1 VRRDGGAG
9 WHQRAGQNGGQ
20 AKNPLMEEE
29 NKLGGHSKAFNNL
42 VFAALVGASILAAS
56 VGAAIEACISSAKPA
71 VERCQESNEPLLLH
85 GCQSSTAHPG
95 QLHPRGWVVGVLVA
109 SYLMLVAAV
118 GSTLFSFNM
127 FLRAHIDL
135 LGDVA
140 YNLTREPKTE
150 STLSVISLLFRT
162 GGNVAALLVILYA
175 MVIPALKV
183 ILLIAGEAWRK
194 SESERLRQVSS
205 VCIALVQVGSK
216 WATPDLF
223 AYILLLFLFRH
234 LNHPPLVQAEGVLD
248 VGFCSFGTFCICS
261 TLSTLAIHR
270 PPPIGAGPGTT
281 SPACG
286 QPARKPAL
294 LRRLGGAGA
303 GLVIAVLE
311 VGFAALLVA
320 GILTPCM
327 GLHLNAD
334 VLLEPQGPVPRSMG
348 WLLEETI
355 DKLGLRPL
363 LRAEVSLWNCLVA
376 LWGYMS
382 EGEAASVMA
391 FTMVA
396 GLALLLTV
404 ADMLM
409 LALATLHLGRTGP
422 NKAMEVS
429 RLLKHI
435 TMLDVFCMGVLV
447 VCLAG
452 EAYRSEG
459 FNLGLRRGL
468 LPLVGAEVLHYAA
481 YRLVSDAAGD
491 AEEEGAGTVCADP
504 VDGWLRVD

>member
-1 VRRDGGAG
+1 
-9 WHQRAGQNGGQ
+9 
-20 AKNPLMEEE
+20 
-29 NKLGGHSKAFNNL
+29 
-42 VFAALVGASILAAS
+42 
-56 VGAAIEACISSAKPA
+56 
-71 VERCQESNEPLLLH
+71 
-85 GCQSSTAHPG
+85 
-95 QLHPRGWVVGVLVA
+95 
-109 SYLMLVAAV
+109 
-118 GSTLFSFNM
+118 
-127 FLRAHIDL
+127 
-135 LGDVA
+135 
-140 YNLTREPKTE
+140 
-150 STLSVISLLFRT
+150 
-162 GGNVAALLVILYA
+162 
-175 MVIPALKV
+175 
-183 ILLIAGEAWRK
+183 
-194 SESERLRQVSS
+194 
-205 VCIALVQVGSK
+205 
-216 WATPDLF
+216 
-223 AYILLLFLFRH
+223 
-234 LNHPPLVQAEGVLD
+234 
-248 VGFCSFGTFCICS
+248 
-261 TLSTLAIHR
+261 
-270 PPPIGAGPGTT
+270 
-281 SPACG
+281 
-286 QPARKPAL
+286 
-294 LRRLGGAGA
+294 
-303 GLVIAVLE
+303 
-311 VGFAALLVA
+311 
-320 GILTPCM
+320 
-327 GLHLNAD
+327 
-334 VLLEPQGPVPRSMG
+334 MG